1 MRASSPVRPLS
12 RMRLLTRRTPGTL
25 LLTPLAL
32 ALVMVETT
40 DLIFAVDSIPAIFAI
55 TADPFLVFTSNV
67 FAILGLR
74 SLYFALAGMIDKF
87 RYLKVSLALILL
99 VVGVKMLLA
108 EWLKL
113 ALGEHFNLYLLTA
126 IIAILAAG
134 VFASIIAERRENS
147 GKG

>member
-1 MRASSPVRPLS
+1 
-12 RMRLLTRRTPGTL
+12 
-25 LLTPLAL
+25 LTPLAL

-55 TADPFLVFTSNV
+55 TGDPFLVFTSNV

-74 SLYFALAGMIDKF
+74 SLYFALAGMVSKF
-87 RYLKVSLALILL
+87 RYLKAALAVVLL

-113 ALGEHFNLYLLTA
+113 ALGRHFNLYLLGLVL
-126 IIAILAAG
+126 AILAGG
-134 VFASIIAERRENS
+134 VAASLIAERRSRRLAEGN
-147 GKG
+147 

>member
-1 MRASSPVRPLS
+1 
-12 RMRLLTRRTPGTL
+12 
-25 LLTPLAL
+25 
-32 ALVMVETT
+32 MVETT

-126 IIAILAAG
+126 IISILAAG